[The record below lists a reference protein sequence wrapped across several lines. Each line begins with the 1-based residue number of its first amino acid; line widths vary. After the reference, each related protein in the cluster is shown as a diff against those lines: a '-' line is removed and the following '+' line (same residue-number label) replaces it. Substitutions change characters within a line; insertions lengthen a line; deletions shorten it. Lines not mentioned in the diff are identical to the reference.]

1 MVCFSVVLFVL
12 FCLEYLRPS
21 SSFIFPTGGESKK
34 ITSPKLLTPYRCYF
48 EYRIGTTPTFPGP
61 SPVSCWILTSL
72 LRKIMRMMW
81 ASLGLGNDQGQLF
94 AERGSSRGPLVPGE
108 VFSMQERAKRE
119 GQGLG
124 TVFSRRILQRP
135 EL

>member
-1 MVCFSVVLFVL
+1 MFFCCVVCFVLSGISTTL
-12 FCLEYLRPS
+12 FQFHLSHRW
-21 SSFIFPTGGESKK
+21 GVQKDN
-34 ITSPKLLTPYRCYF
+34 LLTPYRCYF
-48 EYRIGTTPTFPGP
+48 EYRTGTTPTQFPGP

-81 ASLGLGNDQGQLF
+81 VSLGLGNDQGQLF

-108 VFSMQERAKRE
+108 VFSMQDKAKRK

-124 TVFSRRILQRP
+124 TAVFSRRILQSP

>member
-1 MVCFSVVLFVL
+1 
-12 FCLEYLRPS
+12 
-21 SSFIFPTGGESKK
+21 
-34 ITSPKLLTPYRCYF
+34 
-48 EYRIGTTPTFPGP
+48 
-61 SPVSCWILTSL
+61 
-72 LRKIMRMMW
+72 MRMMW

-108 VFSMQERAKRE
+108 VFSMQDKAKRE

-124 TVFSRRILQRP
+124 TAVFSRRILQRP